1 MHGGTCSPFPPPT
14 SPTYPPQRPPSFHL
28 SQQASRERRLLI
40 GCGGS
45 RRLCPAAVTR
55 GFRCEAR
62 AGEAVGPSAVR
73 CVPRR
78 LEGRHDQT
86 VCGPERFRP
95 VRGIMP
101 ILREGSGRGAGL
113 RPLRMRARRAA
124 GGGAR
129 GVGGCARTRAG
140 GPTWALGGGE
150 APGIER
156 PATSVSRPEPIPRSA
171 CVGGRVV
178 PGSGFRIKEAS
189 RSRSSAP
196 KICLGAP
203 GSHDRPE
210 TGGTVGS
217 LRGRPASLF

>member
-124 GGGAR
+124 GGGVRGAWVAARARAR
-129 GVGGCARTRAG
+129 GGPRGAWGAGRDPESSGPPRQSPALSLSRA
-140 GPTWALGGGE
+140 
-150 APGIER
+150 R
-156 PATSVSRPEPIPRSA
+156 PAWGAVLCREAVS
-171 CVGGRVV
+171 G
-178 PGSGFRIKEAS
+178 
-189 RSRSSAP
+189 
-196 KICLGAP
+196 
-203 GSHDRPE
+203 
-210 TGGTVGS
+210 
-217 LRGRPASLF
+217 